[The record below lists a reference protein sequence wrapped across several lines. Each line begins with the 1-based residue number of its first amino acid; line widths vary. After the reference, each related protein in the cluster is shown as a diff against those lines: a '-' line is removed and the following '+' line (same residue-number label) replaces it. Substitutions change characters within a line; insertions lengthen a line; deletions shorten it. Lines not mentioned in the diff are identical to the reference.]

1 MRYYIDVDT
10 IEQARSIVKNSD
22 NISLCAFQSI
32 NFNKIIS
39 NWDNIKFT
47 DCLFIGC
54 TLPSFMLARL
64 DGSNTI
70 LSDLNVPYQTFRTRL
85 YDAST
90 LYDAYNP
97 NIESSIDECYDAKV
111 YKRFLATGKR
121 ANNINETLARTLHD
135 HSMSDAM
142 HDFLAN
148 YREEDIVAIMGG
160 HALLRSDKYYRD
172 SVYIAKLLTE
182 KGKIIVSGG
191 GPGAMEASHVG
202 AWLAGRDNSEV
213 EQALTILQQSISF
226 DNPLWLKSAF
236 EVINTYPQAKY
247 VSLGVPTWLYGHE
260 PATPFATHIA
270 KYFDNALREDHL
282 LTIAK
287 GGVIYTPGS
296 AGTMQEIFQDAA
308 QNHYISFGYASP
320 MVFLGTNYW
329 SQELPAYSL
338 LQDMAKTG
346 RYKNLLL
353 SISDNIEEIIN
364 SIMNFTPKS
373 QSI

>member
-1 MRYYIDVDT
+1 MRFYVEIET
-10 IEQARSIVKNSD
+10 IEQARDLIKGN
-22 NISLCAFQSI
+22 NKISLCAFQSI
-32 NFNKIIS
+32 DFNKVLS
-39 NWDNIKFT
+39 EWYFVEFT

-54 TLPSFMLARL
+54 KLPSYMLTRL
-64 DGSNTI
+64 DNSNTI
-70 LSDLNVPYQTFRTRL
+70 LSAINVPYQTFRSQL
-85 YDAST
+85 YDATT
-90 LYDAYNP
+90 LYNAYNP
-97 NIESSIDECYDAKV
+97 EDDTSINNCYDSKV
-111 YKRFLATGKR
+111 YQRFLATGKR
-121 ANNINETLARTLHD
+121 ADNINETLARTLHD

-148 YREEDIVAIMGG
+148 YSEEDIVAIMGG
-160 HALLRSDKYYRD
+160 HALLRSDKHYRD
-172 SVYIAKLLTE
+172 IVYIAKVLTE
-182 KGKIIVSGG
+182 KGKIIISGG

-202 AWLAGRDNSEV
+202 AWMAGRDNSEV
-213 EQALTILQQSISF
+213 EQALAILQQSVSF

-236 EVINTYPQAKY
+236 EVINAYPQAKY
-247 VSLGVPTWLYGHE
+247 VSLGIPTWLYGHE

-270 KYFDNALREDHL
+270 KYFDNALREDQL

-287 GGVIYTPGS
+287 GGVIYAPGS

-308 QNHYISFGYASP
+308 QNHNISFGYASP
-320 MVFLGTNYW
+320 MAFLGTKYW
-329 SQELPAYSL
+329 TQELPAYSL
-338 LQDMAKTG
+338 LQDMTKTG